1 MCHAM
6 AVCDV
11 VVHCEWPAQ
20 TWCLLSSELQHRTA
34 GSLMVLAVI
43 FPTLQLL
50 DRVLVL
56 EGQHPVLPRHPGL
69 VLRHAA
75 VGHVAVLLPPQDL
88 RGMQWLTLAVTCA
101 ASCAQ

>member
-1 MCHAM
+1 
-6 AVCDV
+6 
-11 VVHCEWPAQ
+11 
-20 TWCLLSSELQHRTA
+20 
-34 GSLMVLAVI
+34 MVLAVM

-69 VLRHAA
+69 ALRRAA

-88 RGMQWLTLAVTCA
+88 
-101 ASCAQ
+101 